1 MVPAYSRD
9 MAKLTAKTGRGCGL
23 MLAALVCLNPA
34 MTAAQAPPPKGG
46 PPQLHGN
53 TVPDT
58 PKKRAKLLRDLYA
71 LLATASSE
79 EEAGKAAQAIE
90 RLWLTPG
97 SPTVSVLMERAVK
110 AAGEKN
116 FGLATRL
123 LDTIV
128 ELAPDYSE
136 AWNRRAYVHY
146 LQDDVG
152 RAMGDLRRVLALDP
166 NHFKALDGLAQI
178 LKELGEK
185 KAAYEV
191 YKRLIAVHPFW
202 KPAEQAIEE
211 LRRDVEGQGI

>member
-1 MVPAYSRD
+1 
-9 MAKLTAKTGRGCGL
+9 MANTTTVLKRGCGL
-23 MLAALVCLNPA
+23 LLAAFVVLTPTLVG
-34 MTAAQAPPPKGG
+34 AQAPAPKGAL
-46 PPQLHGN
+46 PPGHSGTL
-53 TVPDT
+53 PDT

-71 LLATASSE
+71 LLATAQSE
-79 EEAGKAAQAIE
+79 EEAGKAAHAIE
-90 RLWLTPG
+90 RLWLSPG
-97 SPTVSVLMERAVK
+97 SDTVSVLMERAVN

-116 FGLATRL
+116 FTLAIKL

-152 RAMGDLRRVLALDP
+152 RALGDLRRVLALDP

-178 LKELGEK
+178 LKELGQK

-191 YKRLIAVHPFW
+191 YKRLLEVHPYW

-211 LRRDVEGQGI
+211 LKRDVEGQGL